1 MDNAERVEQGL
12 FCVYCLTNKLN
23 GKKYIGQTFDIE
35 NRWKDKEESYKGC
48 TALYEALCE
57 HGWDNFEHEI
67 IIDHLT
73 ADEADNMEKKLIA
86 EMNTLV
92 PNRYNINKGGGML
105 SKHYRIEMW
114 FTTRISG
121 WNYKH
126 GLKVGQYDLNGNL
139 VKTWDDVRDA
149 RLSGED
155 DDGWIK
161 LCLQGSPKVL
171 KRKRKRFFWKFSDEN
186 ETLEQHIKLPF

>member
-12 FCVYCLTNKLN
+12 FCVYCLQNKIN

-48 TALYEALCE
+48 TALYEDLCE

-67 IIDHLT
+67 IVDHLT
-73 ADEADNMEKKLIA
+73 AEEADKMETKLIA

-92 PNRYNINKGGGML
+92 PNRYNIKKGGGML
-105 SKHYRIEMW
+105 SKHCRTELW
-114 FTTRISG
+114 FATRISG

-139 VKTWDDVRDA
+139 VKTWDDVRGA

-155 DDGWIK
+155 DEGWIK

>member
-12 FCVYCLTNKLN
+12 FCVYCLQNKIN

-48 TALYEALCE
+48 RALYEALCE
-57 HGWDNFEHEI
+57 YGWDNFEHEI
-67 IIDHLT
+67 IVDRLT
-73 ADEADNMEKKLIA
+73 AEEADKMEAKLIA

-92 PNRYNINKGGGML
+92 PNRYNIKKGGGML
-105 SKHYRIEMW
+105 SKHCRTELW
-114 FTTRISG
+114 FATRISG

-139 VKTWDDVRDA
+139 VKTWDDA
-149 RLSGED
+149 RGAKHSGED
-155 DDGWIK
+155 DDDYIK

-171 KRKRKRFFWKFSDEN
+171 KRKRKMFFWKFSDEN